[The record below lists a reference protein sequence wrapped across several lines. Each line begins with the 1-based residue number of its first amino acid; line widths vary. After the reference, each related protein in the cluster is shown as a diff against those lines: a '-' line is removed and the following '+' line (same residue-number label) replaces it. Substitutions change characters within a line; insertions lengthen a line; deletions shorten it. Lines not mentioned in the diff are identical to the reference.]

1 MSEEQI
7 LDEIFNDAKNRMNNS
22 VQSLNTDFSKLR
34 TGRASTSLI
43 EDIRADNYGTQT
55 PLNQMA
61 SISIPEPRTLIIAP
75 WDSNAIGE
83 IEKAIL
89 KSDLGINPTNDGKII
104 RLVIPNLTEER
115 RKELV
120 KHVGKVA
127 EDHRITI
134 RQIRK
139 DSNNFMKEVEK
150 EEHISEDEVKRALS
164 KIQTLT
170 DDYIKKINDVLGE
183 KEKEIMEI

>member
-1 MSEEQI
+1 M
-7 LDEIFNDAKNRMNNS
+7 LDEILDDAKNRMENS
-22 VQSLNTDFSKLR
+22 AQSLRNEFSKLR
-34 TGRASTSLI
+34 TGRASTSLV
-43 EDIRADNYGTQT
+43 EDIRADYYGTQT
-55 PLNQMA
+55 PLNQMS
-61 SISIPEPRTLIIAP
+61 SISVPEPRTIIIQP
-75 WDSNAIGE
+75 WDTNAIRE
-83 IEKAIL
+83 IEKAIQ

-120 KHVGKVA
+120 KHVGKIT

-139 DSNNFMKEVEK
+139 DSNNYMKEVEK
-150 EEHISEDEVKRALS
+150 EEHISEDKVKSALT
-164 KIQTLT
+164 KIQSLT
-170 DDYIKKINDVLGE
+170 DDYIKKINEILGE